1 MVGGEVVEQGTSVVM
16 VSSSPGLQTVV
27 LVQVVM
33 VVVVI
38 DGPVLGEGVIRGVVE
53 DDSDDAGLV
62 TDFELETELEVEF
75 AGARRCKLRS

>member
-1 MVGGEVVEQGTSVVM
+1 MIAGGVVEQGTVVVM

-38 DGPVLGEGVIRGVVE
+38 DGPGTPVLRGGV
-53 DDSDDAGLV
+53 
-62 TDFELETELEVEF
+62 T
-75 AGARRCKLRS
+75 